1 MIRCI
6 VAGSRHFD
14 NYPLMERVLDKLF
27 SQTNEEI
34 EIISGC
40 QVTRKPNGEKCG
52 ADYFG
57 EVYAETRGYPV
68 KHFPADWSQYG
79 KKAGRIRNE
88 EMAKYGT
95 HSAIFWDEETQG
107 LGSWIISKPYISQHK
122 LTYSF

>member
-14 NYPLMERVLDKLF
+14 NYPLMERILDKLF
-27 SQTNEEI
+27 SETNEEI
-34 EIISGC
+34 EIVSGC
-40 QVTRKPNGEKCG
+40 QVTTKENGERCG

-68 KHFPADWSQYG
+68 KHFPADWSQG

-88 EMAKYGT
+88 EMAKYAT
-95 HSAIFWDEETQG
+95 HCVVFWNGETQG
-107 LGSWIISKPYISQHK
+107 SGSWIISKPYISQHK